1 MSTYQIAVIPGDGI
15 GPEVMAEALKVLRAV
30 EGCFPGIAF
39 SCREYPAGARCCQ
52 DTGTDLPEETLAACK
67 AADAILFGSA
77 GLPDIRLPDGT
88 EIRPQIKLRK
98 RLDLYAGVRPIKRYA
113 GIPPILAGDPPID
126 YVILRENTEG
136 LFASEAGGARVGDHV
151 VVDSLVITRPGT
163 ERIVRWAFRLS
174 QQRKGASAD
183 GARRVTCVDKANVF
197 QSMAF
202 FRQLFDEVAR
212 EFPGIRA
219 EHAYVDAMTLFMV
232 TRPLR
237 YDVLVAENMF
247 GDILS
252 DLGAGTVGGLGMAPS
267 GDIGDTYG
275 LFQPS
280 HGTAPDIAG
289 KGIANPIAQILSA
302 RMMLE
307 WLAETK
313 KDPHLSQAAQ
323 AIERAVEETLAETKN
338 HTVDLGG
345 TARTPAVGDAVART
359 ISRTASLGKGQQ
371 EGG

>member
-1 MSTYQIAVIPGDGI
+1 MTIYRIPVVPGDGI
-15 GPEVMAEALKVLRAV
+15 GQEVMAEALKVLKAV
-30 EGCFPGIAF
+30 EGAF
-39 SCREYPAGARCCQ
+39 AGLTFACQEFAAGAKCCQ
-52 DTGTDLPEETLAACK
+52 ERGTDLPDETLAACK
-67 AADAILFGSA
+67 TADAILFGAA
-77 GLPDIRLPDGT
+77 GLPAVRLPDGT

-98 RLDLYAGVRPIKRYA
+98 LLDLYAGVRPIKRYA
-113 GIPPILAGDPPID
+113 GVPPVLAGDPAID
-126 YVILRENTEG
+126 YVVMRENTEG
-136 LFASEAGGARVGDHV
+136 LFASEAGGARVGEHV

-163 ERIVRWAFRLS
+163 ERIVRWAFRMA
-174 QQRKGASAD
+174 QQRKGAPAD
-183 GARRVTCVDKANVF
+183 GVRRVTCVDKANIF

-202 FRQLFDEVAR
+202 FRQIFYEVAK
-212 EFPGIRA
+212 EFPGIEA

-237 YDVLVAENMF
+237 CDVLVSENMF
-247 GDILS
+247 GDIIS
-252 DLGAGTVGGLGMAPS
+252 DLGAGTVGGLGLAPS

-313 KDPHLSQAAQ
+313 RDPQCVQAAQ
-323 AIERAVEETLAETKN
+323 AIERAVEHTLADRKN
-338 HTVDLGG
+338 HTADLGG
-345 TARTPAVGDAVART
+345 KAKTAAVGDAVAEAITR
-359 ISRTASLGKGQQ
+359 GN
-371 EGG
+371 

>member
-1 MSTYQIAVIPGDGI
+1 MATYQIAVIPGDGI
-15 GPEVMAEALKVLRAV
+15 GREVMAEALKVLQAV
-30 EGCFPGIAF
+30 EACFPGMAF
-39 SCREYPAGARCCQ
+39 GCREHPAGAQCCQ
-52 DTGTDLPEETLAACK
+52 ETGNDLPEETLAACK

-77 GLPDIRLPDGT
+77 GLPAVRLPDGT

-98 RLDLYAGVRPIKRYA
+98 LLDLYAGVRPIKRYA
-113 GIPPILAGDPPID
+113 GIPPVLAGDPPID

-136 LFASEAGGARVGDHV
+136 LFASESGGARVGEHV
-151 VVDSLVITRPGT
+151 AVDSLVITRPGT
-163 ERIVRWAFRLS
+163 ERIVRWAFRLAE
-174 QQRKGASAD
+174 RRRGAAAD
-183 GARRVTCVDKANVF
+183 GVRRVTCVDKANAF

-202 FRQLFDEVAR
+202 FRRIFDEVAK
-212 EFPGIRA
+212 EFPAIQA

-237 YDVLVAENMF
+237 YDILVSENMF
-247 GDILS
+247 GDIIS
-252 DLGAGTVGGLGMAPS
+252 DLGAGTVGGLGLAPS

-307 WLAETK
+307 WLADRK
-313 KDPHLSQAAQ
+313 QDPHLARAA
-323 AIERAVEETLAETKN
+323 AAVERAVETTLADRKN
-338 HTVDLGG
+338 HTADLGG
-345 TARTPAVGDAVART
+345 TIRTAAVGDVVARAVC
-359 ISRTASLGKGQQ
+359 RVD
-371 EGG
+371 